1 MTVKIKLLNIKTSKI
16 FIKEFQ
22 TEFEKD
28 KFIRKLRYA
37 KNIILINDHKDNF
50 DQLFF
55 IEFLIKKYTKIPHKI
70 VEKLLTFYTKSV

>member
-22 TEFEKD
+22 TEFERD

-37 KNIILINDHKDNF
+37 KNIILINDYKSNF
-50 DQLFF
+50 D
-55 IEFLIKKYTKIPHKI
+55 
-70 VEKLLTFYTKSV
+70 